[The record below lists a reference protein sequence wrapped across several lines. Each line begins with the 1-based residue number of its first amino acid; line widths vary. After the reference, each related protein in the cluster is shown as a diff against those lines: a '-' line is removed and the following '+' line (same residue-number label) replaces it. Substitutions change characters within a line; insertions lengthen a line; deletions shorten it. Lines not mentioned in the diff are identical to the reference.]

1 MQMLSI
7 NTNLMANN
15 AALNLSKSYAALG
28 TSVQRLSSGLR
39 INSAADDAAGM
50 AVSSSMAASIAILQ
64 QGSRNTQD
72 AISMLQTSGGA
83 LGTDQSLLTRMSQ
96 LAEQSSTG
104 TYTDAQRT
112 LMNNEFQ
119 QDIAQITQNAQA
131 ANFNGV
137 NVLTNANQVTFNTGL
152 GTGAGNTISFS
163 GANMTATGLG
173 LGNAGTQSTETA
185 STGAVTDPNATV
197 LTGVP
202 VTGGVYE
209 FQFGAETAVS
219 TTFAAG
225 TTYSLN
231 QIANA
236 INTSSQAASG
246 YNAATVV
253 DNNGEY
259 SLQLS
264 AQNVGASAFNVLSNT
279 QGAPLGAFASTLGTA
294 AGGNCD
300 ISDTTDAGLALASVN
315 TAINNLN
322 TYNSTLGYM
331 SNRLSAAASIVN
343 VQAQNLQAAQA
354 GITDV
359 DTATETSNL
368 TRNSVLTQAGIAMLA
383 QANSLPQMALKL
395 LQA

>member
-1 MQMLSI
+1 MLSI

-50 AVSSSMAASIAILQ
+50 AVSSSMAANIAVLQ

-72 AISMLQTSGGA
+72 AISLLQTSGGA

-119 QDIAQITQNAQA
+119 QDVAQITQNASA

-137 NVLTNANQVTFNTGL
+137 NVLTSSSAVTFNTGL
-152 GTGAGNTISFS
+152 GTGNTISFN
-163 GANMTATGLG
+163 GADMTASGLG
-173 LGNAGTQSTETA
+173 LGNAGTQSTETV
-185 STGAVTDPNATV
+185 STGTITDPNATV
-197 LTGVP
+197 LTGID
-202 VTGGVYE
+202 GGGTYA
-209 FQFGAETAVS
+209 FQFGAEAAVS
-219 TTFAAG
+219 TTFAEG

-236 INTSSQAASG
+236 INTSSQAASS
-246 YNAATVV
+246 YNAASVV
-253 DNNGEY
+253 KDSSGNY
-259 SLQLS
+259 SLQVS
-264 AQNVGASAFNVLSNT
+264 AKAVGATTFNVTGNT
-279 QGAPLGAFASTLGTA
+279 QGTLGAFASTVGTA
-294 AGGNCD
+294 AAGTVD
-300 ISDTTDAGLALASVN
+300 ISSADHAATALATVN

-331 SNRLSAAASIVN
+331 SNRLSAAANIVN
-343 VQAQNLQAAQA
+343 VQAQNLQAAQS

-359 DTATETSNL
+359 DTATETSAL

-395 LQA
+395 LQ

>member
-1 MQMLSI
+1 MLSI

-15 AALNLSKSYAALG
+15 AALNLGKSYVALG

-50 AVSSSMAASIAILQ
+50 AVSSQMSANVAVLQ

-72 AISMLQTSGGA
+72 AISMLQTAGGA
-83 LGTDQSLLTRMSQ
+83 LGTDQDLLTRMNQ

-104 TYTDAQRT
+104 TYTDSQRT

-119 QDIAQITQNAQA
+119 QDIAQISQNATA

-137 NVLTNANQVTFNTGL
+137 NVLTSLGNVTFNTGL
-152 GTGAGNTISFS
+152 GTGNTISFA
-163 GANMTATGLG
+163 GADMTAAGLG
-173 LGNAGTQSTETA
+173 LGNAGTQSTETV
-185 STGAVTDPNATV
+185 STGYVGDPNATY
-197 LTGVP
+197 LTGT
-202 VTGGVYE
+202 TGGGSFS
-209 FQFGAETAVS
+209 FQFGAEAAITANF
-219 TTFAAG
+219 TAA

-231 QIANA
+231 QIANV
-236 INTSSQAASG
+236 INTASQTASS

-253 DNNGEY
+253 DNNGTY

-264 AQNVGASAFNVLSNT
+264 AKAVGNKVFSVGTNT
-279 QGAPLGAFASTLGTA
+279 PEQGGSLGGYWGTTGTA
-294 AGGNCD
+294 AAGNVD
-300 ISDTTDAGLALASVN
+300 ISTSGDAINALASLA
-315 TAINNLN
+315 TAMTTRN

-331 SNRLSAAASIVN
+331 SNRLSAAENIVN
-343 VQAQNLQAAQA
+343 VQAQNLQAAVS

-383 QANSLPQMALKL
+383 QANTMPQMALKL
-395 LQA
+395 LQ

>member
-1 MQMLSI
+1 MLSI

-50 AVSSSMAASIAILQ
+50 AVSSSMAANIAVLQ

-72 AISMLQTSGGA
+72 AISLLQTSGGA

-119 QDIAQITQNAQA
+119 QDLAQITQNAQA

-137 NVLTNANQVTFNTGL
+137 NVLTNANAVTFNTGL
-152 GTGAGNTISFS
+152 GTGGGNTISFN
-163 GANMTATGLG
+163 GADMTATGLG
-173 LGNAGTQSTETA
+173 LGNAGTQSVETA
-185 STGAVTDPNATV
+185 TTGAFASPNTTV
-197 LTGVP
+197 LTGVA

-209 FQFGAETAVS
+209 FQFGAEAAVTANF
-219 TTFAAG
+219 TAG

-231 QIANA
+231 QIANV
-236 INTSSQAASG
+236 INTASQTANS

-253 DNNGEY
+253 EDSSGNY

-264 AQNVGASAFNVLSNT
+264 AKAVGAKAFNVVSNT

-294 AGGNCD
+294 AGAACD
-300 ISDTTDAGLALASVN
+300 ISSAGDAATALATVN
-315 TAINNLN
+315 TALNNLN

-331 SNRLSAAASIVN
+331 SNRLSAAANIVN
-343 VQAQNLQAAQA
+343 VQAQNLQAAQS

-395 LQA
+395 FQ

>member
-1 MQMLSI
+1 MLSI

-50 AVSSSMAASIAILQ
+50 AVSSSMAANVAVLQ

-119 QDIAQITQNAQA
+119 QDVAQISQNANA

-137 NVLTNANQVTFNTGL
+137 NVLTSSNSVTFNTGL
-152 GTGAGNTISFS
+152 GTSNTISFT
-163 GANMTATGLG
+163 GADMTASGLG
-173 LGNAGTQSTETA
+173 LGNAGTQSTETV
-185 STGAVTDPNATV
+185 STGAITDPNAV
-197 LTGVP
+197 ALTGT
-202 VTGGVYE
+202 TGGGAFS
-209 FQFGAETAVS
+209 FQFGAEAAVTAS
-219 TTFAAG
+219 FADG

-231 QIANA
+231 QIANT
-236 INTSSQAASG
+236 INTASQTASG

-253 DNNGEY
+253 EDSSGNY

-264 AQNVGASAFNVLSNT
+264 AQNVGNSVFNVTGNT
-279 QGAPLGAFASTLGTA
+279 QGARGMALGAYSGTNGTA
-294 AGGNCD
+294 ASGSVD
-300 ISDTTDAGLALASVN
+300 ISNAGDAATALATVN

-331 SNRLSAAASIVN
+331 SNRLSAAANIVN
-343 VQAQNLQAAQA
+343 VQAQNLQAAES

-383 QANSLPQMALKL
+383 QANSMPQMALKL
-395 LQA
+395 LQ